1 MSGLL
6 VEIQDDGDP
15 VCSRCTSEVLKAG
28 DISHWAETGIPVS
41 DDYQQRMMADY
52 HAAANDLTH
61 IKIVLDS
68 FGLLAPN
75 HLKLYPTF
83 VSSEV

>member
-15 VCSRCTSEVLKAG
+15 VCFRCTLEVLKAG

-41 DDYQQRMMADY
+41 DDYQQRMVAD
-52 HAAANDLTH
+52 HHTAVNDLTH
-61 IKIVLDS
+61 MKIVLDN

-75 HLKLYPTF
+75 HLKLYQTT
-83 VSSEV
+83 VSSEM